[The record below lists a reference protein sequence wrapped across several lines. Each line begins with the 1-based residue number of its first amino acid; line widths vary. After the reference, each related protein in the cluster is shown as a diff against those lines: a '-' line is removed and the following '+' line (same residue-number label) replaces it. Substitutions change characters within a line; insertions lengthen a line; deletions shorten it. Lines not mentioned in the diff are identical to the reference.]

1 VIQFAVFAV
10 VLLIVVSLV
19 LYMRAQKS
27 ESSLLALLRDE
38 RYAALIEEAD
48 TRLAA
53 NPADHESAL
62 LRAQALALIGNHAES
77 ERAYRRIVAQSPDD
91 AQAIEGLALSLG
103 HQRRSLDEARALMQR
118 AITNHPQIQE
128 FQSLGLAWIEL
139 RDGNRETAL
148 RIFEDNRL
156 LIQTRFADDY
166 TDRDP
171 LLVETLYLQHQMLE
185 AAGASAESAEV
196 AQKICSWAPRS
207 WFCEAVRSS
216 AAQPASDST
225 TMR

>member
-1 VIQFAVFAV
+1 MIQLSVFAV
-10 VLLIVVSLV
+10 ILIVVVALV

-38 RYAALIEEAD
+38 RYEELIDEAGQ
-48 TRLAA
+48 RLASD
-53 NPADHESAL
+53 PADHESAV
-62 LRAQALALIGNHAES
+62 LRAQALTLIGNHSES
-77 ERAYRRIVAQSPDD
+77 ERAYRRILEQVPDD
-91 AQAIEGLALSLG
+91 AQALEGLALALG
-103 HQRRSLDEARALMQR
+103 HQRKSLDEARALFQR

-139 RDGNRETAL
+139 LDGRRETAL

-166 TDRDP
+166 TDRDV
-171 LLVETLYLQHQMLE
+171 LLVETLFLWQQLLD
-185 AAGASAESAEV
+185 AGGESAESAGV
-196 AQKICSWAPRS
+196 AGRICAWASRS
-207 WFCEAVRSS
+207 WFCEAVRTRS
-216 AAQPASDST
+216 QPASDST